1 MSLRAL
7 PSQREINTGDRL
19 LAVLCHLAPVVPLS
33 LALSFALVWALT
45 PRLAPADVVLERR
58 EDRVDVTVEGEPF
71 TSYIFQGHAQPILFP
86 IRVPGGETITRSWPM
101 VPDVEGEA
109 HDHVHHESLWFCHG
123 SVNGIDFWARKHAA
137 GEPTPRIEQVN
148 LRVCQSGPQGLLE
161 ADNRWCAAD
170 GTVVCTDTRTL
181 AFSGDA
187 AAHTLDYQITLRA
200 DHGPVTLGDTKEG
213 TMALRVRSAL
223 QPVDAYESTGAVGKI
238 VNSSG
243 LIDGAAW
250 GKPAR
255 WVDYSAPIAGRTIGV
270 AAFDHPAN
278 LRHPALWHARE
289 YGLCAA
295 NPFGIHDFTGA
306 PPGSGD
312 YTIPAGGTLELR
324 YRFVFH
330 TLDAEGA
337 GVEERWQQWAHTKSS
352 GGPAPVIPAAPSPPK
367 APSR

>member
-1 MSLRAL
+1 
-7 PSQREINTGDRL
+7 
-19 LAVLCHLAPVVPLS
+19 
-33 LALSFALVWALT
+33 
-45 PRLAPADVVLERR
+45 
-58 EDRVDVTVEGEPF
+58 
-71 TSYIFQGHAQPILFP
+71 
-86 IRVPGGETITRSWPM
+86 
-101 VPDVEGEA
+101 
-109 HDHVHHESLWFCHG
+109 
-123 SVNGIDFWARKHAA
+123 
-137 GEPTPRIEQVN
+137 
-148 LRVCQSGPQGLLE
+148 
-161 ADNRWCAAD
+161 
-170 GTVVCTDTRTL
+170 
-181 AFSGDA
+181 
-187 AAHTLDYQITLRA
+187 
-200 DHGPVTLGDTKEG
+200 
-213 TMALRVRSAL
+213 MALRVRSAL
-223 QPVDAYESTGAVGKI
+223 QPVDAYQSTGAVGKI

-270 AAFDHPAN
+270 AAFDHPTN

-337 GVEERWQQWAHTKSS
+337 RVEERWQQWAHTKSS
-352 GGPAPVIPAAPSPPK
+352 GGPAPSIPAAPSPPK
-367 APSR
+367 DPSR

>member
-1 MSLRAL
+1 MSRSPL
-7 PSQREINTGDRL
+7 PYQREISTGGRL
-19 LAVLCHLAPVVPLS
+19 LAALWFLALVSPLS
-33 LALSFALVWALT
+33 LALVWALVWTLT
-45 PRLAPADVVLERR
+45 PGLAQADVVLERR
-58 EDRVDVTVEGEPF
+58 EDRVDVTVENAPF

-148 LRVCQSGPQGLLE
+148 LKVCQSGPQGLLE

-187 AAHTLDYQITLRA
+187 KAHTLDYLITLRA
-200 DHGPVTLGDTKEG
+200 DHGPVILGDTKEG

-270 AAFDHPAN
+270 AAFDHPTN
-278 LRHPALWHARE
+278 LRHPSLWHARE

-337 GVEERWQQWAHTKSS
+337 RVEERWQQWAHTKSS
-352 GGPAPVIPAAPSPPK
+352 GGPAPAIPAAPSPPK
-367 APSR
+367 DPSR